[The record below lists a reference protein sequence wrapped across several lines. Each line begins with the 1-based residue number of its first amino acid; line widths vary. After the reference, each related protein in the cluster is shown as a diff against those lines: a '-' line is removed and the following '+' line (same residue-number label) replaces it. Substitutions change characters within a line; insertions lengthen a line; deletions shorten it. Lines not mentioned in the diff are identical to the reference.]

1 MPEVSRFYG
10 IIVAIFF
17 NEHNPPHFHA
27 RYGNNKIAIEMN
39 SLKIL
44 EGNFPPRALGL
55 VMEWA
60 SQRKAELMNDWE
72 LARHNQQLQTIE
84 PLM

>member
-10 IIVAIFF
+10 IIIAIYF

-27 RYGNNKIAIEMN
+27 RYGKRKIAVEIN
-39 SLKIL
+39 SLRVL

-60 SQRKAELMNDWE
+60 SLHKAELLSDWE
-72 LARHNQQLQTIE
+72 LAKDNQQLLKIE
-84 PLM
+84 PLT